1 MKEKK
6 PSFNLHL
13 FLHMR
18 QKLVIAI
25 GVGLAA
31 ALVVFFLGVPQFQK
45 IFETQAKLQKETTR
59 LNKLK
64 QKLSELDS
72 ITYEPAFGQV
82 AFISETLPSKKP
94 LLELLTSLYA
104 VTQKSGVVVDD
115 FSISPGLVATTAAEL
130 SQASKTQTAGYD
142 TLELKLSVTGSF
154 EQLQD
159 FILLTETVTPF
170 TTITSFGLNASFG
183 ETTVDEKDKFSAT
196 LVTNTFFFTKPISVS
211 LEQALP
217 KLAEEDYIVLSEL
230 SGYER
235 IELPEQSTIL
245 GGGSIDFFQ
254 VEGFT
259 FPSN

>member
-6 PSFNLHL
+6 QTFNLQL
-13 FLHMR
+13 FLHLR

-31 ALVVFFLGVPQFQK
+31 VLVVFLLGVPQLQK

-72 ITYEPAFGQV
+72 ITYEPAFEQV
-82 AFISETLPSKKP
+82 EFISETLPSKKP

-115 FSISPGLVATTAAEL
+115 FSINPGLVASNSAEL
-130 SQASKTQTAGYD
+130 GNISKTKNDGYD
-142 TLELKLSVTGSF
+142 TLELSLSVTGSF
-154 EQLQD
+154 SQIQE

-183 ETTVDEKDKFSAT
+183 EVTVGEEDKFSAE
-196 LVTNTFFFTKPISVS
+196 LITNTFFFTQPISVS

-217 KLAEEDYIVLSEL
+217 KLVEEDYIVLSEL

-235 IELPEQSTIL
+235 IELPEQSSIL
-245 GGGSIDFFQ
+245 GGGSDDFFQ
-254 VEGFT
+254 VEGFE

>member
-1 MKEKK
+1 MKETKQ
-6 PSFNLHL
+6 SFNLQLFIHL
-13 FLHMR
+13 R

-31 ALVVFFLGVPQFQK
+31 VLVVFLLGVPQVQK
-45 IFETQAKLQKETTR
+45 IFETQAQLQKETTR

-64 QKLSELDS
+64 QKLSELES
-72 ITYEPAFGQV
+72 VTFEPAFGQV
-82 AFISETLPSKKP
+82 EFISETLPSKKP
-94 LLELLTSLYA
+94 LLELFTSLYA
-104 VTQKSGVVVDD
+104 VTQKSGVIIDD
-115 FSISPGLVATTAAEL
+115 FSINPGLVATDSAAL
-130 SQASKTQTAGYD
+130 AAASQSKKDGYD
-142 TLELKLSVTGSF
+142 TLELTLSVSGSF
-154 EQLQD
+154 DQLQQ

-170 TTITSFGLNASFG
+170 TTITSFALNASFG
-183 ETTVDEKDKFSAT
+183 ETTIDEKDTFSAELIT
-196 LVTNTFFFTKPISVS
+196 KTFFFTQPISVS

-217 KLAEEDYIVLSEL
+217 KLVEQDYIVLSEL

-245 GGGSIDFFQ
+245 GGGSEDFFQ